1 MGEVVN
7 DGNEIEAFR
16 LPPESVAVAG
26 GLVDSTQ
33 ALKRGRKRIPRQVG
47 PFIRGPIPLNW
58 LDGVLSL
65 PGRVPLVVAL
75 ALVYQSGLEGSATV
89 RFTRKL
95 RNRFGLAARSVSRTL
110 EKMESMGLVRI
121 HRPPGRCREV
131 EILSSNGDDSYVT
144 CAE

>member
-16 LPPESVAVAG
+16 LPPGSVTVAG
-26 GLVDSTQ
+26 GIADSAQ
-33 ALKRGRKRIPRQVG
+33 AMKRGRKRIPRQVG
-47 PFIRGPIPLNW
+47 PFIRGPIPLAW
-58 LDGVLSL
+58 LDGVLSI

-75 ALVYQSGLEGSATV
+75 ALVYQSGLEGSSTV
-89 RFTRKL
+89 RFTHKL
-95 RNRFGLAARSVSRTL
+95 MNRFGLARRSVSRTL
-110 EKMESMGLVRI
+110 EQLQTAGLVRI

-131 EILSSNGDDSYVT
+131 EILSSNHEGSDAT